1 MERFSNLYGTVSAGG
16 VYSPMGSSERLPEF
30 FNKIGAVNPTA
41 TVEAVR
47 GALAGFPK
55 MDASAEAFRVNYY
68 AQPGNDLPVA
78 VRYAPMHLYKKPG
91 MPKGMQAFCALSVN
105 GNENKQE
112 GEDKRVTTYS
122 HTYYIARE
130 HMHQAVTGKSGERIT
145 YLDQIFGTELLNHIQ
160 VADHRSGKVPV
171 NFDQEPHK
179 VHPKLPNKDAAIA
192 YNVVHAVFAEQP
204 VVIRLEKGC
213 SFNAR
218 AWELLIPIYA
228 MLPPRLAT
236 EVGFATYQD
245 PTAIRGLVAD
255 TSMRIFLLPA
265 ECELKAVADAGMLVM
280 DLNDPAT
287 VPAVARD
294 ELTKALNRWNKLAWE
309 LRQEAMEKIFAD
321 TEATFQDQ
329 ELFIKRTK
337 EFFENPFF
345 QWEKSVDD
353 KGSVATLAELKAKY
367 DSFPLCAQIPWVR
380 DRFVKKIPQLLKKGV
395 TFQQLTADALAL
407 ALYSKDEEEKK
418 VSQQLYRFATE
429 LAPAEALPVAKF
441 TGKLVALQGEEKK
454 EAAVAAEK
462 ARHAVEMAAE
472 RERFDQELAA
482 EKEKTA
488 KAIADGEAAVA
499 AEQEKAA
506 AALAAEQAKAA
517 AALAAEQEKTE
528 QVKKIAAEKIKAERD
543 AHQATQ
549 TKLAET
555 QTQLTGEQEAHKA
568 TQAKLGAE
576 QTAHQATQAKLD
588 TAVSTLERAKTAF
601 EELKKAKAAVDAKVD
616 GADAAKAEAEAA
628 KAEAVKAKADA
639 DAAKAKSEKIIQENN
654 KRMIIFVAAGFL
666 VAALIFGVI
675 MLIMGLGKDKEPVET
690 TPTIATEATTEAT
703 EEPTEAPT
711 EAPTEEPT
719 EAPTEATEPDLTD
732 WSDDAAAE
740 WLEENVESVES
751 VNYCENADT
760 WTEEIP
766 EGYLPLAEIT
776 FLDAEGIAYLYR
788 LDENQVNAMPPV
800 VFDEPE
806 ADQDETDEETEE
818 ETAEPAAMLVEGSV
832 LEITAGEFLLV
843 VSGDAD
849 AIAPAME
856 VLGQILEEEQ
866 EISSLWSVNET
877 VFAVDNAVAELL
889 EDAGWWRRITAV
901 TADGED
907 YAEQLPVIDEEGL
920 NGLYLELA
928 GDGLL
933 VFVDAED
940 EIAVAALTEDLEKD
954 GICAVDGTLV
964 VANIPIEKAE

>member
-429 LAPAEALPVAKF
+429 LAPAEALPVAKS
-441 TGKLVALQGEEKK
+441 TGKLVKALTLDD
-454 EAAVAAEK
+454 VAPEIA
-462 ARHAVEMAAE
+462 AAE
-472 RERFDQELAA
+472 RRTQEAIAAGEAALAEA
-482 EKEKTA
+482 KSAASAVLA

-576 QTAHQATQAKLD
+576 QTAHQASQAKLD

-654 KRMIIFVAAGFL
+654 KRMIIFAAAGFL

-690 TPTIATEATTEAT
+690 TPTIATEVTTEAT

-849 AIAPAME
+849 ATAPAME

-866 EISSLWSVNET
+866 EITSLWSVNET

-920 NGLYLELA
+920 NALYLELA

-940 EIAVAALTEDLEKD
+940 EIAVAALTEELEKD